1 MLRNLAFFSMSII
14 LFFIGMILYGIIL
27 NSGEVTLSEAMA
39 DKNLSQ
45 LKNVKLMVSRSNYQM
60 NLYSDTILVKSYK
73 VVFGQG
79 TGNVKTSK
87 FDNVTPKGNFKICK
101 IDTNSE
107 YHKKFFLDYPTE
119 ADAAEAL
126 KNNVITKNE
135 FDLITNWKGDCPPSE
150 TRLGADIGIH
160 GIGKYDLIFRNLPFV
175 FNWTNGSIAV
185 SNASIDELYG
195 VININTEVIIQ
206 D

>member
-1 MLRNLAFFSMSII
+1 MLRNLALFSLSII

-27 NSGEVTLSEAMA
+27 NSGEISLAEAMGE
-39 DKNLSQ
+39 KNLSQ
-45 LKNVKLMVSRSNYQM
+45 LRNVKLVVSRSNYQM
-60 NLYSDTILVKSYK
+60 QLYSDKILVKSYK

-79 TGNVKTSK
+79 TGNIKTSK
-87 FDNVTPKGNFKICK
+87 FDNVTPRGNYKICR
-101 IDTNSE
+101 INTNSE
-107 YHKKFFLDYPTE
+107 YHKKFFLNYPKDT
-119 ADAAEAL
+119 DAAEAL
-126 KNNVITKNE
+126 KNNVISKNE

-185 SNASIDELYG
+185 SNDNIDELYE
-195 VININTEVIIQ
+195 VVDINTEVLIN